1 MDRSFSGCEI
11 VELGVQIENSGR
23 DFFGDMA
30 EKAKDAGARKVF
42 ARLAEED
49 ARHAEVF
56 RKIFDSKCV
65 YKPQGAYPEEYFAYM
80 KALVGDYV
88 SAGKDMARDME
99 KAAADERSALDAG
112 IRYVKDAILFYE
124 SVKAL
129 VAGKDRSTIDE
140 LIREEKSHLARL
152 GELKSHVA

>member
-30 EKAKDAGARKVF
+30 KKALDPGARKVF
-42 ARLAEED
+42 ALLSEED

-65 YKPQGAYPEEYFAYM
+65 YRPQGAYPEEYFAYM
-80 KALVGDYV
+80 KALVNDYV
-88 SAGKDMARDME
+88 SAQKEMAADMDE
-99 KAAADERSALDAG
+99 AAADETAALDAG

-129 VAGKDRSTIDE
+129 AAGKDRATIDE

-152 GELKSHVA
+152 GELRARK

>member
-30 EKAKDAGARKVF
+30 RKAKDAGARKVF
-42 ARLAEED
+42 AHLAEED

-56 RKIFDSKCV
+56 RKIFDSKCA

-88 SAGKDMARDME
+88 SSGKDRAREME
-99 KAAADERSALDAG
+99 KAVLDENSAIEVG
-112 IRYVKDAILFYE
+112 IQYVKDAILFYE

-129 VAGKDRSTIDE
+129 AAGKDRATIDE

-152 GELKSHVA
+152 GELRGRTA

>member
-1 MDRSFSGCEI
+1 MERSFSGCEI

-30 EKAKDAGARKVF
+30 KKANDAGARKVF
-42 ARLAEED
+42 AHLSEED

-56 RKIFDSKCV
+56 RKIFDEKCV
-65 YKPQGAYPEEYFAYM
+65 YKPQGAFPEEYFAYM

-88 SAGKDMARDME
+88 AAGAGRAKEME
-99 KAAADERSALDAG
+99 EAVSDERSALEAG
-112 IRYVKDAILFYE
+112 IQYVKDAILFYE

-140 LIREEKSHLARL
+140 LIREEKAHLARL
-152 GELKSHVA
+152 GELRGRK